1 MIQDLLQWAG
11 LLNLN
16 AAVEARSASSFIFAL
31 YLVTFKRSH
40 FFFAAFLVSE
50 LLGLGNFF
58 GALDG
63 VSPQTY
69 GAAFFLCYTAIWS
82 VTIKSQVNH
91 TENTAL
97 AFWCS
102 IMILFCLFMAWD
114 SYYNADIET
123 FAYTHYASI
132 IMLIHGGIILSLYD
146 IRGIFIGV
154 ARKLCNFVSN
164 LRSTYFA

>member
-1 MIQDLLQWAG
+1 MIQDLLQWAE
-11 LLNLN
+11 LANLN
-16 AAVEARSASSFIFAL
+16 AAVAAKLESNLIFLA
-31 YLVTFKRSH
+31 YLLSFKRSNK
-40 FFFAAFLVSE
+40 FFLAFLLSE
-50 LLGLGNFF
+50 IVYTVNFF

-63 VSPQTY
+63 VSNQVY
-69 GAAFFLCYTAIWS
+69 GLSFFICYTAIWS

-91 TENTAL
+91 IKNPSL

-102 IMILFCLFMAWD
+102 IMISFCLFMAWD

-146 IRGIFIGV
+146 IRRIFDSL
-154 ARKLCNFVSN
+154 ARKLCNFVAN
-164 LRSTYFA
+164 LRLFNFN

>member
-1 MIQDLLQWAG
+1 MIQDLLQWLELA
-11 LLNLN
+11 NLS
-16 AAVEARSASSFIFAL
+16 AAVEARSASSIIL
-31 YLVTFKRSH
+31 LMYLVTISRSYM
-40 FFFAAFLVSE
+40 FCVAFLFCEIIYTV
-50 LLGLGNFF
+50 NFF
-58 GALDG
+58 GFFDG
-63 VSPQTY
+63 LSLSQY
-69 GAAFFLCYTAIWS
+69 GLSFFLTYVFIWL
-82 VTIKSQVNH
+82 VTLKSQVNH

-146 IRGIFIGV
+146 IRRILDGL
-154 ARKLCNFVSN
+154 ARKLCSFVAN
-164 LRSTYFA
+164 LRLFNFN